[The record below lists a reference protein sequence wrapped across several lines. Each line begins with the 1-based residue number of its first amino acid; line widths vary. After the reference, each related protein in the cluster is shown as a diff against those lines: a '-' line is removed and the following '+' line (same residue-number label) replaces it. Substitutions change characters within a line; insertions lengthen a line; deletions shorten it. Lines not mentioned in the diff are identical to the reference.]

1 MSSAEKT
8 NCFSHKSDQE
18 PTSNEFVF
26 THEILECAFSD
37 WLLVAESSY
46 FPTNSR
52 RAARCDN
59 SALAMYPMNNVFVVW
74 MCTNQCSHDTVV
86 VCASSYASI
95 CDVCGSHSTVASPS
109 ICMCCM
115 YGRVSTRSHFQPE
128 PYSSHDELEYHIT
141 HTPGTQEWA
150 AYIQTRYT
158 HQTPAL
164 GYAYSSLNNTRQYF
178 CFIISII

>member
-37 WLLVAESSY
+37 WLLLAESSY

-109 ICMCCM
+109 ICAACT
-115 YGRVSTRSHFQPE
+115 VEFQ
-128 PYSSHDELEYHIT
+128 
-141 HTPGTQEWA
+141 QEA
-150 AYIQTRYT
+150 T
-158 HQTPAL
+158 
-164 GYAYSSLNNTRQYF
+164 SNLNRIPHMTSWS
-178 CFIISII
+178 IISRTHLVLKNGLRTYRQGIHTKHQRWAMRTAVSIIPGSTFVLSLA